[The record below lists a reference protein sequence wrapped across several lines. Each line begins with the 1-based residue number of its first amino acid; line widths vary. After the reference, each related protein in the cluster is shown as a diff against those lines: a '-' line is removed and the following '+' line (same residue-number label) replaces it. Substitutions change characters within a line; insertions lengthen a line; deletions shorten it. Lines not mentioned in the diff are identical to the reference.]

1 MSIAI
6 RRLKADILQAVAH
19 PTRIAIVEELQRG
32 EMTTGGL
39 IARLGLDQ
47 ANASQHLAILK
58 TRQIVAHRKEGS
70 QVFYSL
76 RDPAMGELI
85 DLLTKMC
92 KSRLEETMN
101 LLGEIEEARTSK
113 YPPAEPG
120 ALGREPLKAAMRG
133 RVSDPG

>member
-1 MSIAI
+1 MSSAI

-32 EMTTGGL
+32 EMSAGGL

-76 RDPAMGELI
+76 RDPAMGEVF
-85 DLLTKMC
+85 DLLKKMC
-92 KSRLEETMN
+92 KRRLEETMN
-101 LLGEIEEARTSK
+101 LLEEMDEERT
-113 YPPAEPG
+113 PRA
-120 ALGREPLKAAMRG
+120 
-133 RVSDPG
+133 

>member
-1 MSIAI
+1 MSSAI

-32 EMTTGGL
+32 ETSAGAL

-58 TRQIVAHRKEGS
+58 TRQIVSHRKEGS

-76 RDPAMGELI
+76 RDPAMGEVL
-85 DLLTKMC
+85 DLLKRMC
-92 KSRLEETMN
+92 KRRLEETMT
-101 LLGEIEEARTSK
+101 LLEEMGEERT
-113 YPPAEPG
+113 P
-120 ALGREPLKAAMRG
+120 RQ
-133 RVSDPG
+133 

>member
-1 MSIAI
+1 MQSFEYTKNMSSAL

-32 EMTTGGL
+32 ETSAGAL

-58 TRQIVAHRKEGS
+58 TRQIVSHRKEGS

-76 RDPAMGELI
+76 RDPAMGEVL
-85 DLLTKMC
+85 DLLKRMC
-92 KSRLEETMN
+92 KRRLEETMT
-101 LLGEIEEARTSK
+101 LLEEMGEERT
-113 YPPAEPG
+113 P
-120 ALGREPLKAAMRG
+120 RQ
-133 RVSDPG
+133 

>member
-92 KSRLEETMN
+92 KRRLEETMN
-101 LLGEIEEARTSK
+101 LLGEIEEARTT
-113 YPPAEPG
+113 
-120 ALGREPLKAAMRG
+120 RG
-133 RVSDPG
+133 